1 MEIWI
6 KDNNNDCTG
15 IRIDGYKLW
24 TMEICSDFLLIRN
37 SWTPV
42 VDSSNISSTLILE
55 MLDRSWEIYSFEL
68 FFHSKILERM
78 LWSFDS
84 GVARF
89 NLKYNWLWGKIAMSF
104 IPFIQR
110 CYMVDV
116 DERSIFL

>member
-78 LWSFDS
+78 LEVLIQVWRDS
-84 GVARF
+84 TWNSTGSEE
-89 NLKYNWLWGKIAMSF
+89 W
-104 IPFIQR
+104 
-110 CYMVDV
+110 
-116 DERSIFL
+116 